1 MSSTVIHPAVNQRQ
15 SDSNSTALGFALLAG
30 AFIVYEQ
37 LSPVHVDNLG
47 ARGAVETTS
56 SICALAAAVL
66 IGVQFRRTRT
76 WRDLLLL
83 TALLT
88 VSLTDFTFSALPAIT
103 GSLTV
108 TPGYDIR
115 LVTEVIV
122 AVTFAVAALAPHDTR
137 VGGWWPVALIGITC
151 VTALGLAE
159 LLDVATGRGAAQAGL
174 ESAPGTG
181 TPYDALWLWV
191 TICSAAIQFA
201 AGVVFALRR
210 GHRSGHGGLLAG
222 VSFLLVAVR
231 LQYLA
236 IPAVAVDWLT
246 PADGLRLVIYG
257 LLLAVAFEEHTQAR
271 RMRERAAL
279 NAERTR
285 IARDLHDGL
294 AQDLAVI
301 ITQARRLAIRLGD
314 EHPLTIAARR
324 ALAISRGAITDLS
337 ASDAS
342 GAHAALREVADEL
355 EALHGVEVSVYVE
368 DSASDG
374 LEYLGTD
381 DREHLV
387 RIVREAIVNA
397 ATHGDARHVDVVL
410 SGRGAELL
418 LRVCDDGTG
427 IADGER
433 AARGFGLPA
442 MRSRARALGG
452 QLTARRHP
460 AGGTEIEVSVVA
472 RQPL

>member
-1 MSSTVIHPAVNQRQ
+1 MIHPAVNQRQ

-30 AFIVYEQ
+30 AFTVYEQ

-47 ARGAVETTS
+47 ARGAIETTS

-66 IGVQFRRTRT
+66 IGVHFRRTRT

-122 AVTFAVAALAPHDTR
+122 AVAFAVAALAPHDR
-137 VGGWWPVALIGITC
+137 QVDGWWPVALIGITC
-151 VTALGLAE
+151 VTALGIAE

-174 ESAPGTG
+174 EAAPGTG
-181 TPYDALWLWV
+181 TPYDSLWLWV

-210 GHRSGHGGLLAG
+210 GHRSDHGGLLAG

-236 IPAVAVDWLT
+236 IPTVAVDWLT

-271 RMRERAAL
+271 RMSERAAL

-301 ITQARRLAIRLGD
+301 VTQARRLAIRLGD

-337 ASDAS
+337 ASHAS
-342 GAHAALREVADEL
+342 GAQAALREVADEL
-355 EALHGVEVSVYVE
+355 ESLHGAAVSVDVE
-368 DSASDG
+368 DSAAGG

-397 ATHGDARHVDVVL
+397 VTHGDARHVDVVL
-410 SGRGAELL
+410 SGCGSALL

-452 QLTARRHP
+452 QLIARRRP